1 MKTACMVNSQGFS
14 GLVSVVV
21 FFTVTMGGF
30 MEAAEIRLT
39 PASGV
44 PGFSFLSW
52 DTEGNAQTKLNL
64 LQDGAGATFQVETN
78 GKWVDGRPF
87 VVGTNAAEGSLDLGS
102 AGRAELR
109 WSARTK
115 GAGMVWSL
123 ANLGGTG
130 TLSRI
135 RITLPFNPRMA
146 ATTVLPSRWLPPDG
160 FALPAMLSA
169 ADFGQLL
176 VRQQGGPAVTGRFTG
191 DRHGKRIDVTFE
203 FAAPKAGE
211 TVTLDFSP
219 WQLPTPKCV
228 DEATWKSVRRG
239 WWNVFEPCVRGHLGI
254 GVVPAPAGVFANNP
268 ISDPVSSLYVFI
280 ADHALLIPEL
290 APGISSEYL
299 LRFSAEWWLDH
310 HINAAGAIEGY
321 ENHYDMLD
329 APSSILIASWA
340 CTEMSD
346 DLTWAQARIGQ
357 LERIADFLATRD
369 VDHDGIIES
378 PHSGNANTLC
388 RREDRGATSW
398 DTINSGHKEL
408 YINTLA
414 YRAFCCLAD
423 LEKRLQRTDKAA
435 RYADL
440 AGKLKAAF
448 FQTFHSPQ
456 TGLLSWWISADGQ
469 RHDYWAPGIQGL
481 PISYGLVPPDEG
493 RRILAAVRG
502 KVMETGFSRLDLGLP
517 CVLTPIRRAD
527 CNIAVGAEYGC
538 PSREDGSDTFGRY
551 LNGGCLVSDQIHWL
565 NAHFR
570 LGQGEA
576 VQPQLA
582 AMLARQA
589 KPVFPNGGSFQNGI
603 VNVPTQGAE
612 FYDWSGNT
620 TGYEGHLVYS
630 WFFLQAVLTR
640 QPEYLSRLYRPMNQ
654 TPPTRPEG
662 LEPLGR
668 LP

>member
-1 MKTACMVNSQGFS
+1 
-14 GLVSVVV
+14 
-21 FFTVTMGGF
+21 

-538 PSREDGSDTFGRY
+538 PSREDGSDAFGRY